1 MSKEKTNSRIL
12 FSKSRW
18 AFSRKYM
25 IVKAFSLKKKKE
37 SHGGISSIDIKGST
51 KMAYVIIN

>member
-25 IVKAFSLKKKKE
+25 IVKAFSLKKKE